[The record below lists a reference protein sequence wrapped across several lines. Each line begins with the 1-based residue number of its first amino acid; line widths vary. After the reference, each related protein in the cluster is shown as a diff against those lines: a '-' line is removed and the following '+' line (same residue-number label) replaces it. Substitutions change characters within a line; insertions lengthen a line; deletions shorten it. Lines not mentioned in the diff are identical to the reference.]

1 MKGKKRKKKA
11 TPKCIPCSFT
21 CQFFSSDVF
30 LSWSKSP
37 DFTITTNTQD
47 KSWNDVILTLTSTMV
62 LMSFRLGVC
71 RAQRNLTSRVLPQPV
86 SPITIT
92 GMLHLNTQWDSHQD
106 AAPEHTVRQSPGCC
120 TWTHSGTIT
129 GMLHLNTQWDNHQD
143 VAPEH
148 TVGQSLG
155 QKEANIPESHVDG
168 QNLLDIVG
176 GEFICVIRVND
187 LVVVKDFLVI
197 QTQHAVQ
204 AQQTVSSA
212 AKSSGLLPLVKSSGL
227 LPLVKS
233 SGLLPL
239 VKSSD
244 LLPLVKSSI
253 RAQQEHS

>member
-1 MKGKKRKKKA
+1 MKEKNQQQKA

-92 GMLHLNTQWDSHQD
+92 GMLHLNTQWDNHQD
-106 AAPEHTVRQSPGCC
+106 VAPEHTVGQSPGCC
-120 TWTHSGTIT
+120 TWTHSKTIT
-129 GMLHLNTQWDNHQD
+129 RMLHLNTQWDNHQD

-148 TVGQSLG
+148 TVRQSPGCCNRTHSGTITGMLHLNT
-155 QKEANIPESHVDG
+155 QWDNQWDVYLNRVRQYLSPK
-168 QNLLDIVG
+168 IV
-176 GEFICVIRVND
+176 
-187 LVVVKDFLVI
+187 
-197 QTQHAVQ
+197 HAIVQ
-204 AQQTVSSA
+204 RLCMPQ
-212 AKSSGLLPLVKSSGL
+212 
-227 LPLVKS
+227 
-233 SGLLPL
+233 
-239 VKSSD
+239 D
-244 LLPLVKSSI
+244 
-253 RAQQEHS
+253 